1 MLIYTVY
8 DLNLTGLC
16 HQIYSHHMLLLLGLN
31 PNYFDPKL
39 GMQINSSACAT
50 KAMCSDELAM
60 FR

>member
-39 GMQINSSACAT
+39 GMQINSRLVPLKPCAV
-50 KAMCSDELAM
+50 MS
-60 FR
+60 